1 MGEPYQVSAHSSPDA
16 FKISFQ
22 NSILGPIQV
31 EHHPPSQLRDPDDME
46 EETD

>member
-1 MGEPYQVSAHSSPDA
+1 MGEPFQVSAHSSPDA

-31 EHHPPSQLRDPDDME
+31 EYHPPSQLRAPDDME